1 VTDIVIN
8 LVSQATTPNG
18 QPAIT
23 ISLDLTI
30 GNTPNGDGSYTV
42 TAASGT
48 YVSTDASENATTL
61 SMSLAPGSI
70 DGADNELFLNGG
82 AKFDLGGIT
91 FTTTNLTTT
100 PPTPGDPNAATFAG
114 SLDAATY
121 TGLLQTYPQDVNL
134 FYTGGTTI
142 LGNESF
148 TTNLYGIDTP
158 TVTYLTEPDVSTV
171 VAEGTAAAPSSV
183 LIENAVSLGT
193 IEAVGPTPTGG
204 SIDAKVTVGPTTLTG
219 DLLEAQG
226 AALIDVQAGATIVDS
241 TVKIVDGGA
250 IQFETAFAGPAD
262 FVGAGNTLTLSLPG
276 ALSPITGFQATDAID
291 FSNIAFASVS
301 APQFSVSNG
310 DTIVSFTGLD
320 NGQTVT
326 ETLDF
331 VGVYANAIQLGNDG
345 AGGTSVTTSVICF
358 LEGTLIRTPE
368 GESPVERL
376 SRGDLVMTVGGE
388 ARPVA
393 WIGRRTVSAR
403 FADPLRCWP
412 IRVKAG
418 ALGDKVPT
426 RDLLLSPD
434 HALLVGDVLIHA
446 GALVNGTSI
455 LRETEVPS
463 FFVYYHVELE
473 DHALIL
479 AENAPA
485 ETFVD
490 NVDRLGFDNW
500 AEHEAL
506 YPGGR
511 VVNEMPWPRAKARR
525 QVPLAIREALDERG
539 RRLDVAQALAA

>member
-1 VTDIVIN
+1 
-8 LVSQATTPNG
+8 
-18 QPAIT
+18 
-23 ISLDLTI
+23 
-30 GNTPNGDGSYTV
+30 
-42 TAASGT
+42 
-48 YVSTDASENATTL
+48 
-61 SMSLAPGSI
+61 MSH
-70 DGADNELFLNGG
+70 
-82 AKFDLGGIT
+82 
-91 FTTTNLTTT
+91 
-100 PPTPGDPNAATFAG
+100 
-114 SLDAATY
+114 
-121 TGLLQTYPQDVNL
+121 L

-148 TTNLYGIDTP
+148 TTDLYGIDTP

-171 VAEGTAAAPSSV
+171 VAEGTAAPSSV

-204 SIDAKVTVGPTTLTG
+204 SIDATVTVGPTTLTG